1 MFTTKTTVHKVKKIL
16 KKFLSTHNKQKN
28 DDLSCSNEAAENAI
42 NEAIEARL
50 AAMVASAPQSEPW
63 TLKLQV
69 DRLATV
75 SVYTGC
81 QAAGPQI
88 AS

>member
-1 MFTTKTTVHKVKKIL
+1 MKL
-16 KKFLSTHNKQKN
+16 KKVLQKFLTTHNKHEVSSSYV
-28 DDLSCSNEAAENAI
+28 DEVAENAI

-50 AAMVASAPQSEPW
+50 AAMVANAPESSNPW
-63 TLKLQV
+63 ILQLQV

-81 QAAGPQI
+81 QTAGPQI